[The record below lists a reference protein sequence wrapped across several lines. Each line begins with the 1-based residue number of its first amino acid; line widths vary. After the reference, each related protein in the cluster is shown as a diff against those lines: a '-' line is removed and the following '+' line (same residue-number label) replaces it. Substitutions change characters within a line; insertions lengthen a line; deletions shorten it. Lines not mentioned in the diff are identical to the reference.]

1 MATTYAIPNGRTVF
15 NAITYTGTGSNTA
28 ISNAD
33 AGSTGFKP
41 DFVWIKSRS
50 NTTQHS
56 LYDVIR
62 GIGNILQTNS
72 TSAAS
77 QDSAG
82 YSLTSFNSNG
92 FNVGIENA
100 SAGSTNYSGYNYI
113 AWQWQA
119 GAGTTSTN
127 TNGSIT
133 STVSVNTTAGFSV
146 IKATLPNSGTSGTI
160 GHGLGVTPAMYIVKY
175 ATTGGDWR
183 VYHTSLGQGQYLF
196 LNTSAGTTSSTTVWN
211 NTAPTS
217 SVLSLGSN
225 YLPDASNNNLVIYA
239 WAQVAGFSSFG
250 SYTGNGTSDGPFVY
264 LGFRPRFIMIKR
276 TDASGNDWRILDT
289 ARDPY
294 NYTQHFLYPDLT
306 QAEDSGYPY
315 DIVSNGFKIR
325 TFNNGDNI
333 SGGTFVYAAFAENP
347 FKYANAR

>member
-1 MATTYAIPNGRTVF
+1 MDAT
-15 NAITYTGTGSNTA
+15 TYTGTGSNTA

-50 NTTQHS
+50 NSTQHS

-62 GIGNILQTNS
+62 GIGNTLETNS
-72 TSAAS
+72 TSSAS
-77 QDSAG
+77 QESAG

-92 FNVGIENA
+92 FNVGTDNA
-100 SAGSTNYSGYNYI
+100 LAGSTNSSGYTYV

-133 STVSVNTTAGFSV
+133 STVSVNAAAGFSV
-146 IKATLPNSGTSGTI
+146 IKATIPNSGTSGTI
-160 GHGLGVTPAMYIVKY
+160 GHGLGVTPAMYVVKY

-183 VYHTSLGQGQYLF
+183 VYHTSLGQGQYLV
-196 LNTSAGTTSSTTVWN
+196 LNTNATAASSTTVWN

-225 YLPDASNNNLVIYA
+225 YLPDASNNNLAIYA
-239 WAQVAGFSSFG
+239 WAQVAGFSQFG
-250 SYTGNGTSDGPFVY
+250 SYTGNGSTDGPFIY
-264 LGFRPRFIMIKR
+264 TGFRPKFILLKR
-276 TDASGNDWRILDT
+276 TDNPGDWWIQDT
-289 ARDPY
+289 ARSPY
-294 NYTQHFLYPDLT
+294 NTASDLLLPDSSAT
-306 QAEDSGYPY
+306 EYNTSGYEL
-315 DIVSNGFKIR
+315 DINSNGFKFR
-325 TFNNGDNI
+325 NSHASDNN
-333 SGGTFVYAAFAENP
+333 SGSAYIYAAWAENP
-347 FKYANAR
+347 FKFSNAR